1 MNLKDLNLSKKIET
15 IKTESGIQ
23 VKKTIPS
30 SDKIDLVQITL
41 QKSEEDGIYNQI
53 KLDVYFHLNIIYL
66 YTNLE
71 IDLEDRQD
79 EMELYDILE
88 NNGIITEVLA
98 AMEEEYLNLKE
109 YLCEMK
115 RLNLQYKNTA
125 AAVLNRII
133 QDLPKNAAAAKEIV
147 DSFDK
152 DQYQQVI
159 DFATAANGGRNINTN
174 AAPVNQETVPVST
187 AAPQSSSTIEQ
198 TPKKVVKIKSATK
211 KD

>member
-30 SDKIDLVQITL
+30 SDKIDLIQITL

-53 KLDVYFHLNIIYL
+53 KLDIYFHLNIIYL

-71 IDLEDRQD
+71 IDLEDRED

-125 AAVLNRII
+125 AAVLQRII

-147 DSFDK
+147 DSFDQSK
-152 DQYQQVI
+152 YQAVT

-174 AAPVNQETVPVST
+174 LPTNQEAVPVST
-187 AAPQSSSTIEQ
+187 TASKSSSTIDQ
-198 TPKKVVKIKSATK
+198 TAKKVVKIKSATK